1 MLTMQAWKNT
11 LKVDEGVLSY
21 FIHIYKHD
29 IDPVLLHKTMCCFM
43 ATKIQIKCGRGFY
56 GKSFQV
62 VWFGAD
68 FWPGGPYY
76 LDFLK
81 VNKLFTMYDVNKVR
95 TIHFYTK
102 VHFLALLFMTCTIRT
117 SSHSTF
123 HIVVCS
129 TVNLKHELDRSVTV
143 TNPCFI
149 RTLKP

>member
-1 MLTMQAWKNT
+1 VLFYGNKNT
-11 LKVDEGVLSY
+11 NKMWKGVLWEKFSSCL
-21 FIHIYKHD
+21 
-29 IDPVLLHKTMCCFM
+29 VWGRLLAGPRFVCF
-43 ATKIQIKCGRGFY
+43 
-56 GKSFQV
+56 
-62 VWFGAD
+62 
-68 FWPGGPYY
+68 PYY

-81 VNKLFTMYDVNKVR
+81 VNKLITMYDVNKVR